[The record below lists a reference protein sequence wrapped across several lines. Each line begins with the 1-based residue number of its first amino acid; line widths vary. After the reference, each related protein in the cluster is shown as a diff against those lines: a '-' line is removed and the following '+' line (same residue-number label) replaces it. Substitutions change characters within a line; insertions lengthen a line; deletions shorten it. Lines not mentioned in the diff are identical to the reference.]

1 MNVHIHGF
9 TIFRLCSGD
18 NWLWTIKAKFFR
30 LSHDVVTCDVDRDVS
45 TASLLQVMR
54 STGHAWSYKHDA
66 LLWLVVFQRLW
77 LVHFDP
83 SCFHSVICSLGG
95 PLSHSS
101 PVVVCFD
108 RGHPR
113 FWNFYSTI
121 PVDVVRV
128 KSHTNC
134 LFDSVRVV
142 IRVTNDKLYFVPGWL
157 VSGVV
162 SMLWNGGGLGTGETD
177 RVKEHDR
184 DIRDYIVR
192 QMKNL
197 SFYCFHHD
205 E

>member
-1 MNVHIHGF
+1 
-9 TIFRLCSGD
+9 
-18 NWLWTIKAKFFR
+18 
-30 LSHDVVTCDVDRDVS
+30 
-45 TASLLQVMR
+45 MR
-54 STGHAWSYKHDA
+54 STGHAWSYKYDA

-83 SCFHSVICSLGG
+83 SCFHTVICSLGG

-101 PVVVCFD
+101 PVVVFFD
-108 RGHPR
+108 RGHPH

-128 KSHTNC
+128 QSHTNC

-142 IRVTNDKLYFVPGWL
+142 IRVTNNKLYLVPGWL

-162 SMLWNGGGLGTGETD
+162 SILWNGGGLGMGETD
-177 RVKEHDR
+177 RVKAHDR
-184 DIRDYIVR
+184 DIHDYIVR